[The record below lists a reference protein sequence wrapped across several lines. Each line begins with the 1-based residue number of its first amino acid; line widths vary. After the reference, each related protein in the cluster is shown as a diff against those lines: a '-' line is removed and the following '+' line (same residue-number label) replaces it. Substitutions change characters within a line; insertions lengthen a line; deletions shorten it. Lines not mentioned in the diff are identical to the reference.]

1 MTAYIVAKH
10 TRRGETKAENVLHLS
25 HLAPSFTLGAVMET
39 HFSVRSGG
47 GEGVCQCGKIG
58 CVLVLFS
65 VGDNGFLKELQSF
78 SSLG

>member
-1 MTAYIVAKH
+1 M
-10 TRRGETKAENVLHLS
+10 
-25 HLAPSFTLGAVMET
+25 
-39 HFSVRSGG
+39 
-47 GEGVCQCGKIG
+47 CQCGKIG